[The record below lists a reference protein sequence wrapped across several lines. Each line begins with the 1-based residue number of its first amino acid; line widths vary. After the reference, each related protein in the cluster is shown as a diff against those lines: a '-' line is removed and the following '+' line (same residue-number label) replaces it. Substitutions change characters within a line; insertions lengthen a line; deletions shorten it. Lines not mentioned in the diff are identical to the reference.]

1 MYVNIHSSYCV
12 VVSTDQVYFVCIV
25 ATTHA
30 VNQSIQVHSITKD
43 VNILCWALAKN
54 HKEWWYKYQEETSID
69 CLPNP
74 FMAALSLLQSVS
86 ALNEGYGFTVPSA
99 DGSPQEV

>member
-30 VNQSIQVHSITKD
+30 VNQSIQVHSITKA
-43 VNILCWALAKN
+43 VPYTHL
-54 HKEWWYKYQEETSID
+54 T
-69 CLPNP
+69 LPTNR
-74 FMAALSLLQSVS
+74 
-86 ALNEGYGFTVPSA
+86 
-99 DGSPQEV
+99 EV

>member
-43 VNILCWALAKN
+43 VNILC
-54 HKEWWYKYQEETSID
+54 
-69 CLPNP
+69 
-74 FMAALSLLQSVS
+74 
-86 ALNEGYGFTVPSA
+86 
-99 DGSPQEV
+99 